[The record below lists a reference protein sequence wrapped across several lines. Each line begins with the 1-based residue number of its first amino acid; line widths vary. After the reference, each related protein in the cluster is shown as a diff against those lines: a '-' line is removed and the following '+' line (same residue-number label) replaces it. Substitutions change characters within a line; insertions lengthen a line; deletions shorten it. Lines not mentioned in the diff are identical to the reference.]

1 MAFKMRGAPVIKGTV
16 LHKHARS
23 TAVKKAAD
31 DQLRQKIAQQN
42 AQGSADPN
50 TPLPLRGRLQDKI
63 NERLN
68 RKVTI
73 GTRVDDEGKEIVTK
87 TVERDRLFGGGR
99 TSRTRD
105 KRNWDIENVA
115 PENRARQIA
124 QESTVDLS
132 QEPIMVDKP
141 DTRGDYTGP
150 TQPIYDV
157 KDPREDTRG
166 GKGDFPIREGGGEFT
181 NPVMPPSYRKVPI
194 KELPPDMQDELVRD
208 ITDENVGDETL
219 LQKYGSDILEGLGY
233 VVSPIYG
240 IVKEGAALSEQGPA
254 EYFDRFG
261 GVIGNIGGYLFGEPE
276 QGTQASGSE
285 QAGGGQGRTGGGRDF
300 GPIIGDDDPM
310 PDENDPKYK
319 YKYNPGEMWPQVITK
334 ASDGKVFS
342 TPAGVAEYEQFL
354 ADMEAWR
361 RRNPGRSR

>member
-1 MAFKMRGAPVIKGTV
+1 MAFKMRGTPVIKGTA

-23 TAVKKAAD
+23 AAVKKAAD

-42 AQGSADPN
+42 AQESADPN

-68 RKVTI
+68 RNVTI
-73 GTRVDDEGKEIVTK
+73 GTRIDDEGNEVVTK
-87 TVERDRLFGGGR
+87 TVERDRIFGGGR

-115 PENRARQIA
+115 PENRAER
-124 QESTVDLS
+124 TVDPS
-132 QEPIMVDKP
+132 QQSETVVKDNIPPRYDVRDP
-141 DTRGDYTGP
+141 RGDTRGDAS
-150 TQPIYDV
+150 
-157 KDPREDTRG
+157 G
-166 GKGDFPIREGGGEFT
+166 GKGDFPIREGGGEFI
-181 NPVMPPSYRKVPI
+181 NPVMPPSYRKDPI
-194 KELPPDMQDELVRD
+194 KELPPDMQDELVGD
-208 ITDENVGDETL
+208 ITDENVDDETL

-233 VVSPIYG
+233 VMVPGYG
-240 IVKEGAALSEQGPA
+240 LIKEGSQLIDQGPA

-261 GVIGNIGGYLFGEPE
+261 GVIGDIGGYFFGEPE
-276 QGTQASGSE
+276 QGIQASGSG

-361 RRNPGRSR
+361 RRNPGR

>member
-23 TAVKKAAD
+23 AAVKKAAD
-31 DQLRQKIAQQN
+31 DQLRQKIAQQKIAQQN

-68 RKVTI
+68 RNVTI
-73 GTRVDDEGKEIVTK
+73 GTRIDDEGNEVVTK
-87 TVERDRLFGGGR
+87 TVERDRIFGGGR

-115 PENRARQIA
+115 PENRAER
-124 QESTVDLS
+124 TVDPS
-132 QEPIMVDKP
+132 FVDKINDNVP
-141 DTRGDYTGP
+141 GDTRGPGT
-150 TQPIYDV
+150 V
-157 KDPREDTRG
+157 KDPQPG
-166 GKGDFPIREGGGEFT
+166 GTFPIREGDGPIKS
-181 NPVMPPSYRKVPI
+181 PVMDPI
-194 KELPPDMQDELVRD
+194 VKLPIDIQDELVGD
-208 ITDENVGDETL
+208 INDENVDDETL

-233 VVSPIYG
+233 VMVPGYG
-240 IVKEGAALSEQGPA
+240 LIKEGSQLIDQGPA

-261 GVIGNIGGYLFGEPE
+261 GVIGDIGGYFFGEPE
-276 QGTQASGSE
+276 QGIQASGSG

-310 PDENDPKYK
+310 PDPNNPKYK
-319 YKYNPGEMWPQVITK
+319 HQYNPGEMFPQVITY
-334 ASDGKVFS
+334 ASDGKRFS
-342 TPAGVAEYEQFL
+342 TPAGVAEYEQYL
-354 ADMEAWR
+354 ADLEAWKQ
-361 RRNPGRSR
+361 RNPR